1 MDISV
6 CVLHYLWAY
15 ISIIQMF
22 KSTYAMFLARTLQ
35 IADLDLCI
43 CVPRNNSLVINIPGL
58 GYIFHA
64 KRTDSIFQLLVVE
77 NAFKLK

>member
-22 KSTYAMFLARTLQ
+22 KSTYAMYLARTLQ

-43 CVPRNNSLVINIPGL
+43 CVPRNNSLVINIPAL
-58 GYIFHA
+58 DYIFHA
-64 KRTDSIFQLLVVE
+64 KKQI
-77 NAFKLK
+77 AFFIY